1 MGWGQEVPE
10 GKGSGWAGCI
20 GGPTRA
26 AAPAPLPYNQVSL
39 EDALRI
45 LNESEIHVSDR
56 NAELPIMTRR
66 GDVCGEIHLGLVKG
80 KWTIRGIFLN
90 RNGPEFMISLKTAL
104 EKSGFVVHL
113 R

>member
-1 MGWGQEVPE
+1 MKIIIVATTPFSVGR
-10 GKGSGWAGCI
+10 GSHF
-20 GGPTRA
+20 
-26 AAPAPLPYNQVSL
+26 
-39 EDALRI
+39 RI
-45 LNESEIHVSDR
+45 LNESKIHVSDR

-80 KWTIRGIFLN
+80 KWTIREIFLN